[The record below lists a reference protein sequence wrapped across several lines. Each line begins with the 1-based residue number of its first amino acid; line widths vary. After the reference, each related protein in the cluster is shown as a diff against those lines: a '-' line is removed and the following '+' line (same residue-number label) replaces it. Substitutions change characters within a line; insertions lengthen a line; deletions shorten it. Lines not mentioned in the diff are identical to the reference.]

1 VVCASPAEGGAQTAL
16 ATVARRLDKRAT
28 IFVARRAKPHPRTVE
43 AAKLG
48 AQIIGVAP
56 GYLIGQ
62 IRQDDKANVVLGEAL
77 SVSVEPKPLEPVR
90 YLLHRLPARLNRQ
103 APHSP
108 EPINSSRDFVA
119 APPCSRQVRS
129 GSITTNRR
137 NKRRVG
143 FAPESRNHSGHPKST
158 LSANT
163 DRARPVSNRGAGL
176 RGRDQPA
183 LAAFYNSLIS
193 D

>member
-108 EPINSSRDFVA
+108 EPITSSRDFVA
-119 APPCSRQVRS
+119 APPVQPAGPFRVNYDQSAQQAACRLCPRKQ
-129 GSITTNRR
+129 ITADIRNRR
-137 NKRRVG
+137 SVPIPTELGRFQIEGRAYAAVISRRWQH
-143 FAPESRNHSGHPKST
+143 FTIR
-158 LSANT
+158 
-163 DRARPVSNRGAGL
+163 
-176 RGRDQPA
+176 
-183 LAAFYNSLIS
+183 
-193 D
+193 